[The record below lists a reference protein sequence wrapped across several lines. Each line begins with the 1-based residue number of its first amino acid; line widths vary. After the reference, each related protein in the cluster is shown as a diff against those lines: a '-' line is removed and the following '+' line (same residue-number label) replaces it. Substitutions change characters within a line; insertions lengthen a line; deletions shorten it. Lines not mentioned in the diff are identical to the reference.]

1 MVSLILQQG
10 DCNAPAMYQALINHI
25 FSPYIG
31 VFMEVYLD
39 NVIIY
44 SDSIEDH
51 VKHVKCI
58 IDVLK

>member
-1 MVSLILQQG
+1 
-10 DCNAPAMYQALINHI
+10 
-25 FSPYIG
+25 
-31 VFMEVYLD
+31 MEVYLD